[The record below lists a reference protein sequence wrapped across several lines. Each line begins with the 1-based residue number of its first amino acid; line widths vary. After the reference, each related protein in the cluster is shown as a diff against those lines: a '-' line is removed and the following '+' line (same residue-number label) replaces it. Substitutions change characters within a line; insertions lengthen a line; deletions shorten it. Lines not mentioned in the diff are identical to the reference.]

1 MKVDVT
7 LIVSGYVRYTI
18 EMPDDID
25 TDDEYAMDTAIDE
38 ASSKATD
45 KFWKEPIEQSN
56 EFDIA
61 LDDTIT
67 SETYE

>member
-1 MKVDVT
+1 MEIDVT

-18 EMPDDID
+18 EVPDDID
-25 TDDEYAMDTAIDE
+25 PNDEDTMGDAIDE
-38 ASSKATD
+38 ASSKAVD

-61 LDDTIT
+61 LDETII
-67 SETYE
+67 SEPYE